1 MNKGVKLQKI
11 FIKIP
16 VIILFFT
23 SMFTTVSGDDNFSQ
37 WRGPNRDGKYPD
49 KNLLKKWPEQGPEL
63 LWRVDGIG
71 EGHSSAAVANN
82 CVYVTGKIKDEG
94 YLHCFDLDG
103 NLLWKSSYGP
113 EWYKNYPGARSTPT
127 VVRDDLYLISG
138 LGKVN
143 CFNSQSG
150 NLRWSIDMFEKFE
163 AGEVEWGIAESPLID
178 GDQIICTPGGSE
190 ANIVALDRYSGDTIW
205 ISKGHGDPSAYCSP
219 VLVEYNNARLIV
231 TMTAESILGVDA
243 ENGKVYWRVPQLQEF
258 NIHADSPLFH
268 DGSIFC
274 ISGQDNSSGSVRLG
288 LSPDAK
294 NVKEVWRHSKAD
306 NLIGGVVLNNGYL
319 YGSRYER
326 DEWFC
331 VNWETG
337 KIQYVSEAFGGGSI
351 IVADDLLY
359 CYSERGM
366 LGLIKADATGFRVI
380 SKFKIKSGRGPHWAH
395 PVIHKGR
402 IYIRHG
408 ESLLA
413 FDITDTNK

>member
-1 MNKGVKLQKI
+1 
-11 FIKIP
+11 
-16 VIILFFT
+16 
-23 SMFTTVSGDDNFSQ
+23 
-37 WRGPNRDGKYPD
+37 
-49 KNLLKKWPEQGPEL
+49 
-63 LWRVDGIG
+63 
-71 EGHSSAAVANN
+71 
-82 CVYVTGKIKDEG
+82 
-94 YLHCFDLDG
+94 
-103 NLLWKSSYGP
+103 
-113 EWYKNYPGARSTPT
+113 
-127 VVRDDLYLISG
+127 
-138 LGKVN
+138 
-143 CFNSQSG
+143 
-150 NLRWSIDMFEKFE
+150 MFEKFE